1 MRNVKEIFC
10 NRWPPMTNG
19 KKWKRTGKWEPGR
32 IGCGRDT
39 KVEIR
44 LWLVVRAFT
53 LVQPFCLHCYDR
65 YEFRKCNIVVYSVL
79 NDNVEKFQRQKN
91 PNSAFLPMV
100 RFPFVRQNW
109 PARPSLQNANF
120 TFYKTVRG
128 QISQFLCTMYEFD
141 EFLSE
146 TFLKKPISFSKS
158 PIRPASSDFWIAP
171 ARNYAVT

>member
-1 MRNVKEIFC
+1 MSISVKEIFC

-39 KVEIR
+39 IVKIR

-53 LVQPFCLHCYDR
+53 LVQPFCFHCYDR
-65 YEFRKCNIVVYSVL
+65 YEFRKCNIVVDSVL

-100 RFPFVRQNW
+100 RFPFVWQNW

-120 TFYKTVRG
+120 TFYKTVRPD
-128 QISQFLCTMYEFD
+128 QSIPVYKVWVWWIFKRNLF
-141 EFLSE
+141 
-146 TFLKKPISFSKS
+146 KKAYFIFK
-158 PIRPASSDFWIAP
+158 ITNPAG
-171 ARNYAVT
+171 